1 MNSFSDFLSRL
12 LSGLLKLTL
21 GLAAFVFLLGLL
33 AASLVLVLGVS
44 LWALLTG
51 RKPAPV
57 MAFQRFRQTS
67 QRYAQG
73 AWVRRPTGGNGS
85 TGAASRGDVVDVQAH
100 VVPDEPVTR
109 ARAAD
114 AAPRSGAD
122 PMARM
127 QHR

>member
-73 AWVRRPTGGNGS
+73 AWVRRPGPAH
-85 TGAASRGDVVDVQAH
+85 GAAQGDVVDVQAH
-100 VVPDEPVTR
+100 VVPDEPPARQR
-109 ARAAD
+109 ASD

>member
-73 AWVRRPTGGNGS
+73 AWVRRPGPAH
-85 TGAASRGDVVDVQAH
+85 GASHGDVVDVQAH
-100 VVPDEPVTR
+100 VVPDEPPAR
-109 ARAAD
+109 PRAAD